1 MEENLVTF
9 AEKSTKVE
17 PDSTDTPQPTVR
29 AVEDKPP
36 LRTVLSEKVEP
47 NPKEIEDPQ
56 NAV

>member
-1 MEENLVTF
+1 MTF